1 MPTPPLARYRLVA
14 AAVLALGLLA
24 GCGSAKPVTVTG
36 KLVLP
41 AKLKI
46 QETDQISITF
56 FPEDGDVKNTAGGK
70 SASGTVN
77 PKDLTFTASVLPG
90 KYKIG
95 VGVTPYAGMGDE
107 QKRTEI
113 IDGMLGAFNATAT
126 PLRYEVTSAASQSI
140 TIDVPKSTVTSP

>member
-1 MPTPPLARYRLVA
+1 MLPPALTRHRLVA
-14 AAVLALGLLA
+14 ATVLALGLLA
-24 GCGSAKPVTVTG
+24 GCGGAKPVTVTG

-56 FPEDGDVKNTAGGK
+56 YPDDASAKDTAGGK
-70 SASGTVN
+70 SSSGTVN

-113 IDGMLGAFNATAT
+113 IEGMLGAFNATDT